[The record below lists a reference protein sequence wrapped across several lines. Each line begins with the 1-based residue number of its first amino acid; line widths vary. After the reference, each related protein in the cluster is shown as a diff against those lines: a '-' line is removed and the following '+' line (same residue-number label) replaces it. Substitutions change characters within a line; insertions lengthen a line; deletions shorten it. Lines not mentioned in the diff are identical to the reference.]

1 MGKTADKTTPMK
13 KNPLR
18 PHLPPA
24 AGGPRPSGRSG
35 WLGVML
41 LCGLFGL
48 SACGELRPHPAAFDP
63 QAYTPIAYRDLLAP
77 GPAGL
82 QAGQKV
88 RVRAYFWQYL
98 DYDPAMVRNY
108 LTLFRYPIRWYRLKW
123 FCIYDTADLT
133 GYFDLAAV
141 TPEQA
146 DKYKLKRLDQ
156 VMLYGELARLGPGF
170 YLQVF
175 HIEPIVEDW
184 SVE

>member
-1 MGKTADKTTPMK
+1 MGKTVDKATPV
-13 KNPLR
+13 NRLPSR
-18 PHLPPA
+18 RHLPLAP
-24 AGGPRPSGRSG
+24 GGPRPRGLSG

-48 SACGELRPHPAAFDP
+48 SACGELRPHPVSFDP
-63 QAYTPIAYRDLLAP
+63 QAYTPIAYHDLLAP
-77 GPAGL
+77 GPSGL
-82 QAGQKV
+82 KSGQKV
-88 RVRAYFWQYL
+88 RVQAYFWQYL

-108 LTLFRYPIRWYRLKW
+108 LTLLRYPIRWYQLQW
-123 FCIYDTADLT
+123 FSTYDTADLT

-146 DKYKLKRLDQ
+146 DRYKLKRLDP

-175 HIEPIVEDW
+175 HIEPIAAD
-184 SVE
+184 

>member
-1 MGKTADKTTPMK
+1 MDQTVDKATPM
-13 KNPLR
+13 NRSASRGL
-18 PHLPPA
+18 LPPA
-24 AGGPRPSGRSG
+24 PGGPRLSGHSG

-63 QAYTPIAYRDLLAP
+63 QAYTPIAYHDLLAP

-88 RVRAYFWQYL
+88 RVQAFFWQYL

-108 LTLFRYPIRWYRLKW
+108 LTLLRYPIRWYRLQW
-123 FCIYDTADLT
+123 FSTYDTADLT
-133 GYFDLAAV
+133 GYYDLAAV

-146 DKYKLKRLDQ
+146 EKYKLRRLDP

-175 HIEPIVEDW
+175 HIEPITQD
-184 SVE
+184 

>member
-1 MGKTADKTTPMK
+1 MGQTADKTTPMK
-13 KNPLR
+13 KNSMR
-18 PHLPPA
+18 PHL
-24 AGGPRPSGRSG
+24 AGAFGSSRHSAGSR
-35 WLGVML
+35 WLGVFL
-41 LCGLFGL
+41 LCSLLGFA
-48 SACGELRPHPAAFDP
+48 ACGELRPRPAAFDS
-63 QAYTPIAYRDLLAP
+63 QAYTLIAYHDLLAP

-88 RVRAYFWQYL
+88 RVQAYFWQYL

-108 LTLFRYPIRWYRLKW
+108 LTLLRYPIRWYQLQW
-123 FCIYDTADLT
+123 FSIYNTADLT

-146 DKYKLKRLDQ
+146 KQYKLKRLDP

-175 HIEPIVEDW
+175 HIEPITED
-184 SVE
+184 